1 MPLGRSSTSLRA
13 IVDQA
18 WPMFIAQLA
27 VVAGAGI
34 DNAMA
39 GRLSATDLAGVAL
52 GTNVYVSV
60 SIAFMGIVTAVGPI
74 AGHHFGAGRLHAI
87 GHDVG
92 QALWLA
98 ALFSFAG
105 IGLLVWTNPWFAIAQ
120 APVEVTHV
128 THDYLLAVAIG
139 LPGALAARVFV
150 ALNSAV
156 SRPRVTMAINLVALV
171 LKIPLNALFM
181 YGAGPLPALGGAGCG
196 VATALLAWLTLALS
210 FAVWRLDP
218 YFARFRAHH
227 PVRWRGP
234 EWSSQRELLKL
245 GIPMGL
251 AILFEV
257 SSFTF
262 MGILI
267 ARLGAATLG
276 AHQIVANVVSI
287 LFMVPLSIGFAAAAL
302 TAQSLGAGRPRD
314 ARRVTLRALR
324 LTFGLALVLAA
335 AVWMARTPLI
345 AFYTGDANVAQTAL
359 VLITLGTTFHLFDAL
374 QGVAF
379 QTLRGY
385 KVATAPMLVYGVCL
399 WGIGIGGGFW
409 IAYSVTPFG
418 PPKGAAGFWS
428 AAIVSLGV
436 TATLLVALL
445 LFVSRLHVRQQAT
458 A

>member
-1 MPLGRSSTSLRA
+1 VRA

-27 VVAGAGI
+27 IVASSGI
-34 DNAMA
+34 DTAMA
-39 GRLSATDLAGVAL
+39 GRLSAIDLAGVAL

-60 SIAFMGIVTAVGPI
+60 YIAFMGIVTAVGPI
-74 AGHHFGAGRLHAI
+74 AGHHFGAGRLHVI

-98 ALFSFAG
+98 AGFSVIG
-105 IGLLVWTNPWFAIAQ
+105 IALLLWTDPWFALAQ
-120 APVEVTHV
+120 APPEVTRI
-128 THDYLLAVAIG
+128 TGDYLLAVALG

-156 SRPRVTMAINLVALV
+156 SRPRVTMAINLVALA

-196 VATALLAWLTLALS
+196 VATAVLSWLTIALS

-218 YFARFRAHH
+218 YFERFRAH
-227 PVRWRGP
+227 RELGLRAP
-234 EWSSQRELLKL
+234 EWSSQRELLQL
-245 GIPMGL
+245 GIPIGI

-267 ARLGAATLG
+267 ARLGAETLG

-287 LFMVPLSIGFAAAAL
+287 LFMVPLSIGFAGSAL
-302 TAQSLGAGRPRD
+302 AAQSLGAGRPRD
-314 ARRVTLRALR
+314 ARRVALRALR
-324 LTFGLALVLAA
+324 LTFTLAVVLAA
-335 AVWMARTPLI
+335 TVWLARSAIVDFYTRDPAVAHIAAVLI
-345 AFYTGDANVAQTAL
+345 AWGTA
-359 VLITLGTTFHLFDAL
+359 FHLFDAL

-385 KVATAPMLVYGVCL
+385 KVATAPMLIYGVCL

-409 IAYSVTPFG
+409 IAYSVTPLG
-418 PPKGAAGFWS
+418 PPQGAAGFWS
-428 AAIVSLGV
+428 AAVVSLFSA
-436 TATLLVALL
+436 ATLLVSLL
-445 LFVSRLHVRQQAT
+445 LAVSSRRVYAHA
-458 A
+458 

>member
-1 MPLGRSSTSLRA
+1 MSAPPVHSTSVRA

-27 VVAGAGI
+27 IVASSGI
-34 DNAMA
+34 DTAMA

-52 GTNVYVSV
+52 GINVYVSV
-60 SIAFMGIVTAVGPI
+60 YIAFMGVVTAVGPI
-74 AGHHFGAGRLHAI
+74 AAHHFGAGRLHAI

-98 ALFSFAG
+98 AAFSFVG
-105 IGLLVWTNPWFAIAQ
+105 IGLLAWTDPWFALAQ
-120 APVEVTHV
+120 APPAVSRITS
-128 THDYLLAVAIG
+128 DYLLAVAVG
-139 LPGALAARVFV
+139 LPAALAARVFV

-156 SRPRVTMAINLVALV
+156 SRPRITMAINLVALA

-196 VATALLAWLTLALS
+196 VATAVLSWLTVALS

-218 YFARFRAHH
+218 YFERFRARRILDFRA
-227 PVRWRGP
+227 PQ
-234 EWSSQRELLKL
+234 WSSQRELLVL
-245 GIPMGL
+245 GVPMGI

-267 ARLGAATLG
+267 ARLGAETLG
-276 AHQIVANVVSI
+276 AHQIVANIVSI
-287 LFMVPLSIGFAAAAL
+287 LFMVPLSIGFAGGAL
-302 TAQSLGAGRPRD
+302 TAQSLGAGRARD
-314 ARRVTLRALR
+314 ARRIALRALR
-324 LTFGLALVLAA
+324 LTLLLAIALATLVWLARGPIVDLYTREPAVARIA
-335 AVWMARTPLI
+335 ATLLTLGI
-345 AFYTGDANVAQTAL
+345 AFHV
-359 VLITLGTTFHLFDAL
+359 FDAL

-385 KVATAPMLVYGVCL
+385 KVATAPMLIYGVCL

-418 PPKGAAGFWS
+418 PPFGASGFWS
-428 AAIVSLGV
+428 AAVVSLFGA
-436 TATLLVALL
+436 ATLLVTLL
-445 LFVSRLHVRQQAT
+445 LAVSRWRVRA
-458 A
+458 